1 MSVRMAKQAD
11 MPQINKLLYQVA
23 EIHHNERPDLFK
35 GGCKKYTDEELKKI
49 IDDKNT
55 PILVYADEDDIVRGY
70 AFCIFQRHIG
80 DNIMTDI
87 RTLYIDDLCVEEG
100 YRGRHIGKA
109 LYLAAVEFA
118 RESGCYNVTLNVWSK
133 NESAMEFYKACGL
146 KPQKVGMELIL

>member
-1 MSVRMAKQAD
+1 MAVRMAKETD

-49 IDDKNT
+49 ISDDNT
-55 PILVYADEDDIVRGY
+55 PILVHADEDDIVRGY

-100 YRGRHIGKA
+100 YRGNHIGKA
-109 LYLAAVEFA
+109 LYLAAVKLA
-118 RESGCYNVTLNVWSK
+118 RENGCYNVTLNVWSK
-133 NESAMEFYKACGL
+133 NESAMNFYRACGL
-146 KPQKVGMELIL
+146 QPQKVGMELIL